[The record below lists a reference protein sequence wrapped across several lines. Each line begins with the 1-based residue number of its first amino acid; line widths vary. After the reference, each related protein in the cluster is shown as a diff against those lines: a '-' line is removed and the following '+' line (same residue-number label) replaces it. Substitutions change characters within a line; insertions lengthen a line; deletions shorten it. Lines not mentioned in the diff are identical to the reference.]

1 MKNPQKSLSHII
13 HESQFRKLQS
23 LSSSNQDKARLLSV
37 SSPRANDWVSALPID
52 ALGLRVECRTFRIMV
67 RRLLGIPLFVH
78 HVHHGEDA
86 SPHMCQRCLTHRLD
100 EYGDHSLL
108 CRRGHDKFLRH
119 NWVRDT
125 LVCALR
131 GAGIHA
137 SVETPHLLDNPNLKP
152 GDFTIPSSSLS
163 ANLDAFDVTIVD
175 PLQASFL
182 QVAAKTAGVAALSRE
197 ASKLSKYH
205 HLCAQARINFTP
217 LVWETFGCSTDITR
231 GVLKRWTKLEAN
243 RTGLDRELVDASLFQ
258 LVSVR
263 LQVSNA
269 RMILRS
275 IGTSTCPRVL
285 GGCEDT

>member
-1 MKNPQKSLSHII
+1 M
-13 HESQFRKLQS
+13 
-23 LSSSNQDKARLLSV
+23 

-78 HVHHGEDA
+78 HGGDA
-86 SPHMCQRCLTHRLD
+86 PPRFCQRCLTNRLD

-108 CRRGHDKFLRH
+108 CRWGHDKFLRH

-125 LVCALR
+125 LVSALR
-131 GAGIHA
+131 GSGIQA

-152 GDFTIPSSSLS
+152 GDFTVPSSSPS

-182 QVAAKTAGVAALSRE
+182 LDASKTVGVAALSRE
-197 ASKLSKYH
+197 ASKMSKYH
-205 HLCAQARINFTP
+205 LLCAQAHINFTP
-217 LVWETFGCSTDITR
+217 LVWETFGGSTDTTR
-231 GVLKRWTKLEAN
+231 GVLKQWTKLEAN
-243 RTGLDRELVDASLFQ
+243 RTGEDRDLVYTSLFQ

-275 IGTSTCPRVL
+275 LGTSLCPRVL
-285 GGCEDT
+285 GGEEDAST